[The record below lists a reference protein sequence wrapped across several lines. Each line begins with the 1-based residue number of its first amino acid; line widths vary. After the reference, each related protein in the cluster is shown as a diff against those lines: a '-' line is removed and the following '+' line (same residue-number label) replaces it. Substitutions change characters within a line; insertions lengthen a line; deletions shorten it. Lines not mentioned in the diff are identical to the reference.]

1 MLKGLI
7 RVGCCQGLNG
17 LFKRLEIQLTLG
29 LLLATVKPSREPAQN
44 KKKRE
49 C

>member
-1 MLKGLI
+1 MPEGFI
-7 RVGCCQGLNG
+7 RVGCCQGLYG
-17 LFKRLEIQLTLG
+17 LLKRLEIQLTLG